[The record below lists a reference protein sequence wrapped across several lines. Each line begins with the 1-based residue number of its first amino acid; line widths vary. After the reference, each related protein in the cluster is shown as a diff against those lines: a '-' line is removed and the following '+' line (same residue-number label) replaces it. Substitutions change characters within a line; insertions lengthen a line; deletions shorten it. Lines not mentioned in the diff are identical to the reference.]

1 MSLSNASK
9 LFDANSVR
17 GGEVCI
23 SSSISRGSLLQSVG
37 AGKGG
42 KAYSP
47 MFEFSCVIVYLITI
61 FFLQHTSL
69 LFYNVVIS
77 PLPSYQSKQVMPL
90 TQFFS
95 GCIFKTELIFVSLWF
110 QVRPTVK
117 GALNRDKLNS
127 TACTESKG
135 VLIQNLE
142 LQN

>member
-1 MSLSNASK
+1 MSLAVGRNINFCMAKRQYIVICILSLSNASN
-9 LFDANSVR
+9 LFDANSVW

-77 PLPSYQSKQVMPL
+77 PLPSYQSKQVLPL
-90 TQFFS
+90 TQFSS
-95 GCIFKTELIFVSLWF
+95 GCIFKTE
-110 QVRPTVK
+110 
-117 GALNRDKLNS
+117 
-127 TACTESKG
+127 
-135 VLIQNLE
+135 
-142 LQN
+142 